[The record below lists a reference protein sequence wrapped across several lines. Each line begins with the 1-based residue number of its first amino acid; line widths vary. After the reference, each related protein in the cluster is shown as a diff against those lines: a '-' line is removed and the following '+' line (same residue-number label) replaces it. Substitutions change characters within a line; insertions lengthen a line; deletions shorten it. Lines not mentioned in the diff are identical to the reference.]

1 MSLLPQQS
9 VQVHLPESLPPII
22 TQRLYLR
29 PLADSDAKD
38 LFAIRSSPEV
48 ARTNHPKTPHRTVQE
63 TREWM
68 ATKIFTAGP
77 ENVLGRHFTYVLI
90 ECERSEDEPQPPPAD
105 KRVIGY
111 IGINA
116 VYPSPEI
123 GYSIHPDY
131 WGKGYATEALDGLL
145 KTWWKLPRQPQLD
158 PAASSEADG
167 ETTDGAE
174 PTEKV
179 FAICEKINPGSSKV
193 LSKCGFR
200 VLKEMVYEENELLL
214 WELERPAIKHTCL

>member
-9 VQVHLPESLPPII
+9 IRVSIPEALPPII
-22 TQRLYLR
+22 THRLYLR
-29 PLADSDAKD
+29 HLADSDAEG
-38 LFAIRSSPEV
+38 LFAIRSRPE
-48 ARTNHPKTPHRTVQE
+48 TNRSHPKTPHRTVQE

-68 ATKIFTAGP
+68 ATKTFTAGP
-77 ENVLGRHFTYVLI
+77 ESVLGRHFTYVLI
-90 ECERSEDEPQPPPAD
+90 ECERWEDEAQPPPAD

-111 IGINA
+111 IGINQ

-131 WGKGYATEALDGLL
+131 WGKGYATEALDRLL
-145 KTWWKLPRQPQLD
+145 KMWWKLPRQPLLN
-158 PAASSEADG
+158 STEDG
-167 ETTDGAE
+167 SE

-200 VLKEMVYEENELLL
+200 VIKQMIYDEDELLL
-214 WELERPAIKHTCL
+214 WEVERPAICH